1 MILSRR
7 SFLKVAGLSAVAV
20 AGASMFTGCNV
31 NNLFSTGV
39 VYSAEVG
46 SSITED
52 TIKKLNESKYTNAV
66 PGHSDLYSNNDGKCK
81 EAVQN
86 QLNGAQVLSNIPGAK
101 NVEVESAKTKMV
113 KRPALMSSRP
123 FWLRRPPLPTA
134 DFPTPSHER
143 RAFAR
148 LFLFCPAC
156 AHPLLHCMA
165 AVIYNKEYCKHHP
178 VFSRKDTLSCEFV
191 FIPLAARST

>member
-39 VYSAEVG
+39 VYSGKE
-46 SSITED
+46 SENIDSD
-52 TIKKLNESKYTNAV
+52 LIKKLNENKFANAV
-66 PGHSDLYSNNDGKCK
+66 PGHSDLYSNNPTKCK

-101 NVEVESAKTKMV
+101 NVEVESAKIGFALDKDGKETSTYVIKAVLV
-113 KRPALMSSRP
+113 KK
-123 FWLRRPPLPTA
+123 T
-134 DFPTPSHER
+134 T
-143 RAFAR
+143 
-148 LFLFCPAC
+148 
-156 AHPLLHCMA
+156 
-165 AVIYNKEYCKHHP
+165 
-178 VFSRKDTLSCEFV
+178 
-191 FIPLAARST
+191 STNG